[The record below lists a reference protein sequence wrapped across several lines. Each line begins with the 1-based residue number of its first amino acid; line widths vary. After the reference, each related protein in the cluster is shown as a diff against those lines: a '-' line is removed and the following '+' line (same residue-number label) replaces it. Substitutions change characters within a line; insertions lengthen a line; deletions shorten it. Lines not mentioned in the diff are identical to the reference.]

1 MRFTV
6 TRTIIL
12 NKAERDILKRFE
24 SMIDEMNLNADEIE
38 QLLFDVYRDK
48 THSAGSDILINYVD
62 D

>member
-6 TRTIIL
+6 TKTIIL
-12 NKAERDILKRFE
+12 NKAECDILKRFE

-48 THSAGSDILINYVD
+48 THSAGTNILISYVD

>member
-12 NKAERDILKRFE
+12 NKTERDILKRFE
-24 SMIDEMNLNADEIE
+24 SMIDEMNLNADEVE
-38 QLLFDVYRDK
+38 QLLFDIFRDK
-48 THSAGSDILINYVD
+48 THSAGSDILISYVD

>member
-6 TRTIIL
+6 TKTIIL
-12 NKAERDILKRFE
+12 NKAERDVLKRFE

>member
-6 TRTIIL
+6 TKTIIL

-38 QLLFDVYRDK
+38 QLLFDIYRDK